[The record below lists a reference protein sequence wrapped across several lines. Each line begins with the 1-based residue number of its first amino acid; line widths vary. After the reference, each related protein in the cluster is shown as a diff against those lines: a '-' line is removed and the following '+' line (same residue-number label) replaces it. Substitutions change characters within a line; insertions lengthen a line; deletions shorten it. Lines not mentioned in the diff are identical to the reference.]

1 MVPFLEK
8 RFTGEIIAVEC
19 AHITPPPKLSIPQQ
33 IEHMKGKGIA
43 FSLYKEPAARTF
55 LAEHNYYFKLKAYAH
70 NFDRYKDPEKDNR
83 YINLD
88 FAHLVDL
95 SKIDAEF
102 RKIIL
107 NMCLDLE
114 HYLKVRL
121 LNHCTMVDE
130 DGYEIVQRLFSM
142 QPSLKEEIERK
153 VNTSTCH
160 QIMAKRKDSL
170 AIWSIVELIS
180 FGPFIDLYTLFYSDH
195 NFEDDCCGYLYA
207 IKMIRNAAA
216 HNNCLLNQMRA
227 PYSRSISPS
236 YELRNAINK
245 ISSYKPDKVTQQ
257 LQNPTTHDFLAL
269 LLVYSKIVPE
279 SSRTKGLEAVKALF
293 NVRMLENKAYYAKQQ
308 GLVSTYRFVSEI
320 LNKLS

>member
-1 MVPFLEK
+1 MEK
-8 RFTGEIIAVEC
+8 RFMGEIITADNTRTVL
-19 AHITPPPKLSIPQQ
+19 PPKLSIPQQ
-33 IEHMKGKGIA
+33 IEHMKGKGIT
-43 FSLYKEPAARTF
+43 FDLYKEPAARTF

-70 NFDRYKDPEKDNR
+70 NFDRYKAPEKNKS

-95 SKIDAEF
+95 SKIDADF

-114 HYLKVRL
+114 HYLKVRML
-121 LNHCTMVDE
+121 HHCTMVDE
-130 DGYEIVQRLFSM
+130 DGYDIVRRLFEM
-142 QPSLKEEIERK
+142 QPDLKAEIEKK

-160 QIMAKRKDSL
+160 QIVAKRKDAW

-180 FGPFIDLYTLFYSDH
+180 FGPFIDLYNLFYMDH
-195 NFEDDCCGYLYA
+195 KFEDDCRGYLYA

-227 PYSRSISPS
+227 PYSRPISPS
-236 YELRNAINK
+236 YELRNAVNK
-245 ISSYKPDKVTQQ
+245 ISSYNVDRVAQQ

-269 LLVYSKIVPE
+269 ILVYSKIVPE
-279 SSRTKGLEAVKALF
+279 PARTKGLDAAKALF
-293 NVRMLENKAYYAKQQ
+293 NERMLVHKDYYAKQQ
-308 GLVSTYRFVSEI
+308 GLINTYRFVAEI
-320 LNKLS
+320 LNKLP

>member
-1 MVPFLEK
+1 MEK
-8 RFTGEIIAVEC
+8 RFIGEIIPADNGHV
-19 AHITPPPKLSIPQQ
+19 TLPPKLSIPQQ
-33 IEHMKGKGIA
+33 IEHMKDKGIT
-43 FSLYKEPAARTF
+43 FDLYKEPTARTF

-70 NFDRYKDPEKDNR
+70 NFDRYKAPEKNKR

-95 SKIDAEF
+95 SKIDADF

-107 NMCLDLE
+107 SMCVDLE
-114 HYLKVRL
+114 HYLKVRM

-130 DGYEIVQRLFSM
+130 DGYSIVKRLFEM
-142 QPSLKEEIERK
+142 QPDLKDEIEKK

-160 QIMAKRKDSL
+160 QIVDKRKDAW
-170 AIWSIVELIS
+170 AIWSVVELIS
-180 FGPFIDLYTLFYSDH
+180 FGPFIDLYNLFYLDH
-195 NFEDDCCGYLYA
+195 KFEDDCRSYLYA

-227 PYSRSISPS
+227 PYSRMISPS
-236 YELRNAINK
+236 YDLRNAINK
-245 ISSYKPDKVTQQ
+245 ISSFKADRVNQQ

-269 LLVYSKIVPE
+269 VLVYSKIVPE
-279 SSRTKGLEAVKALF
+279 PARTKGLDAAKALF
-293 NVRMLENKAYYAKQQ
+293 NVRMLEHKDYYAKQQ
-308 GLVSTYRFVSEI
+308 GLINTYHFVAEI

>member
-1 MVPFLEK
+1 MVAVLEK
-8 RFTGEIIAVEC
+8 KFTGVVIREDNAYT
-19 AHITPPPKLSIPQQ
+19 ALPPKLSIPQQ
-33 IEHMKGKGIA
+33 ITHMKGKGIS
-43 FSLYKEPAARTF
+43 FSIYSEAAARTF
-55 LAEHNYYFKLKAYAH
+55 LAEDNYYFKLKAYAH
-70 NFDRYKDPEKDNR
+70 NFDRYKDPEKNNR

-102 RKIIL
+102 RKVIL

-114 HYLKVRL
+114 HYLKVRM

-130 DGYEIVQRLFSM
+130 DGYEIVRKLFAM
-142 QPSLKEEIERK
+142 QPDLKEEIEKK

-160 QIMAKRKDSL
+160 QIIAKRKDAW
-170 AIWSIVELIS
+170 AIWSVVELIS
-180 FGPFIDLYTLFYSDH
+180 FGPFIDLYNLFYSSYE
-195 NFEDDCCGYLYA
+195 FENDCRGYLYA

-227 PYSRSISPS
+227 PYSRPISPS
-236 YELRNAINK
+236 YELRNTINR
-245 ISSYKPDKVTQQ
+245 ISSYKPDRVTQQ

-269 LLVYSKIVPE
+269 VIVYSKIVPK
-279 SSRTKGLEAVKALF
+279 SSRTKGLDAAKALF
-293 NVRMLENKAYYAKQQ
+293 NVRMLENKDYYAKQQ
-308 GLVSTYRFVSEI
+308 GLINTYRFVAEI